1 MNLNDNIGGL
11 TVGMDVIV
19 KHDLG
24 LEIGS
29 IESINL
35 RSGKVLLFFDYPDC
49 PHFASFN
56 ISQIMSFEVRS

>member
-1 MNLNDNIGGL
+1 MNLNDHIGGL

-35 RSGKVLLFFDYPDC
+35 TSGKVLLFFDYPDC
-49 PHFASFN
+49 PHFALFN